1 MKTRRRT
8 MQIELREYQK
18 QDFKALETII
28 RETWHYDDFSTSK
41 TAVKLARVF
50 LSSCLTNY
58 TFSRVAVVDGNVA
71 GIILANNI
79 TKHKCPL
86 SNRLLQIKSIL
97 SLYSSKEGR
106 NVSKIFA
113 KRQNTTYHNQPNAG
127 DTSGAHGY
135 HTTSSTTYY
144 VTFQVESG
152 DRIEMSVSGSEYG
165 KLTEGDEGKLTFQ
178 GTRYLQFNMEN

>member
-1 MKTRRRT
+1 MFNI
-8 MQIELREYQK
+8 IELL
-18 QDFKALETII
+18 FPVIFILIFIMII
-28 RETWHYDDFSTSK
+28 FTLAKGISTWHKNNNSPHLTVS
-41 TAVKLARVF
+41 ARIV
-50 LSSCLTNY
+50 
-58 TFSRVAVVDGNVA
+58 
-71 GIILANNI
+71 
-79 TKHKCPL
+79 
-86 SNRLLQIKSIL
+86 
-97 SLYSSKEGR
+97 
-106 NVSKIFA
+106 A

-152 DRIEMSVSGSEYG
+152 DRIEMFVSGSEYG